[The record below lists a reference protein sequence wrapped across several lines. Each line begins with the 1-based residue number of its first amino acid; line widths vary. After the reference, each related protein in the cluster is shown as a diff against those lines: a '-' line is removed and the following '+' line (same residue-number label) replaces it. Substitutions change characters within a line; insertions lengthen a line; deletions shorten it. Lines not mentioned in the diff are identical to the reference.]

1 MRGTVVT
8 RSTAYLRRYQTRRA
22 CKSFLEILTVFL
34 TGDLTALAEYGTVSI
49 SRVTIFPTENV
60 PITGKI

>member
-8 RSTAYLRRYQTRRA
+8 RSTAYLRRYQTRRV
-22 CKSFLEILTVFL
+22 CQSFLEILTVFL

-49 SRVTIFPTENV
+49 ARVTIFPAENV